1 MIASLIRGGVP
12 DPARVSLIAPNC
24 PRLSLSLGERLLR
37 AIAYS
42 PPALGPHVDLSRL
55 QQDCATWLETGHVGS
70 ERFYAFLQATV
81 GVDAERHVAATPGM
95 RDTTETAAT
104 GDEDIK

>member
-1 MIASLIRGGVP
+1 MP
-12 DPARVSLIAPNC
+12 
-24 PRLSLSLGERLLR
+24 LSSGERLLR

-81 GVDAERHVAATPGM
+81 GVGAESHVSATPDM
-95 RDTTETAAT
+95 RGTTETAAT
-104 GDEDIK
+104 GDEDK